1 MIDVDGNYKGSVQ
14 EQCDDFW
21 GVSTPKQV
29 DSKESSG
36 NSSQPSFYGCEVI
49 RLVNEGGEKNLLK
62 AKRYI
67 NLLIQIEQDRKSVV

>member
-14 EQCDDFW
+14 EKCDDFW
-21 GVSTPKQV
+21 DTGAPKQV
-29 DSKESSG
+29 DSKESSE

-67 NLLIQIEQDRKSVV
+67 NLLIQIEHER

>member
-14 EQCDDFW
+14 EQRDDFW
-21 GVSTPKQV
+21 DMSAPKQV

-36 NSSQPSFYGCEVI
+36 NSSPPSFYGCEVI
-49 RLVNEGGEKNLLK
+49 RLVSEGGEKNLLK

-67 NLLIQIEQDRKSVV
+67 NLLIQLEYGK